1 MFITAAIIIKVS
13 QRPAS
18 VCFTL
23 YTVSLSRNLIWGL
36 KKTLSKRSL
45 HGCQTYISRWSLM
58 HVEHICTVQ
67 WTIACVLHI
76 LYMLLKSA
84 DQGVLLVPW
93 VHSSTTQHKSFA
105 FVGPLAWSDFPCKSR
120 TDLNREGA
128 YLASAL
134 NSHLWYVM
142 LIEVHHRKDQYDFS
156 QKFFKT
162 RYEVFRVLLAT
173 TRAAHSG
180 LSCNCYSGG
189 GEVWPTSNGKNVS
202 WEWNCISTVNLLYSD
217 VQI

>member
-1 MFITAAIIIKVS
+1 MLNLFA
-13 QRPAS
+13 QFNELLH
-18 VCFTL
+18 VC
-23 YTVSLSRNLIWGL
+23 Y
-36 KKTLSKRSL
+36 
-45 HGCQTYISRWSLM
+45 M
-58 HVEHICTVQ
+58 
-67 WTIACVLHI
+67 
-76 LYMLLKSA
+76 YMLLKSA
-84 DQGVLLVPW
+84 DQGVLLVPR
-93 VHSSTTQHKSFA
+93 VHSSTTQHRSFA
-105 FVGPLAWSDFPCKSR
+105 FVDPLAWSDFPCKSR

-189 GEVWPTSNGKNVS
+189 EVWQTSNGKNVS